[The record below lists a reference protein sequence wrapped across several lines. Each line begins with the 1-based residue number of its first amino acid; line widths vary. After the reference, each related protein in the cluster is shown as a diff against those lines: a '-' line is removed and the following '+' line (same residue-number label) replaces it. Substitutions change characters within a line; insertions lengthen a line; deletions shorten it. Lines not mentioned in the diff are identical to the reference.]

1 MSTSLIW
8 NNQNGT
14 LAINCDN
21 LRDFFNQNLQN
32 YIPSVCFRV
41 EARCEQDGMSCSMS
55 ADVRPGGQPNL
66 TEVAGE
72 AVLCY
77 SYSNQDH
84 DGAGINDNLG
94 SFTIGTTYNMNIQFT
109 NAHGSA
115 SIVVTQHLVISYVM
129 RMFVTAS
136 NGNAV
141 DKAIVDTYTVIVDE
155 NGILVVVVDPEVT
168 DNSTAP
174 DNGFQNFFTGSDGFI
189 EELRRGG
196 DAFRSTSAL
205 DTPLSNT
212 AAYSFPSG
220 QTATFKSVQFSD
232 NQDLVACVA

>member
-1 MSTSLIW
+1 
-8 NNQNGT
+8 
-14 LAINCDN
+14 
-21 LRDFFNQNLQN
+21 
-32 YIPSVCFRV
+32 
-41 EARCEQDGMSCSMS
+41 MS
-55 ADVRPGGQPNL
+55 ANVRPGGQPNL
-66 TEVAGE
+66 TEGAGE

-115 SIVVTQHLVISYVM
+115 SIVINQHLVISYDM
-129 RMFVTAS
+129 RTFATAS

-141 DKAIVDTYTVIVDE
+141 DKTIVDTYTLTVDG
-155 NGILVVVVDPEVT
+155 NGVLGVVVDPVVT

-174 DNGFQNFFTGSDGFI
+174 DDGFQDFFTSSDGFL
-189 EELRRGG
+189 EELRRWG
-196 DAFRSTSAL
+196 DALRST
-205 DTPLSNT
+205 DVPLSNT

-232 NQDLVACVA
+232 NQDLVASVA